1 MEQKFTFQERMKLW
15 QIKNKKTALRDTVIA
30 LAVLSIP
37 LFGYSWFIPAAA
49 PEEDTRDEDVE
60 YRISMVGD
68 MMMGRHVRDAAEQS
82 NENIDRV
89 FNYVKPFFDESDYVT
104 GNFESPILVTDDPAV
119 EEQMDDAE
127 LHNKDI
133 HLYAEPD
140 SIEALINVGFDSV
153 SVANN
158 HALDFGDLSLDNTL
172 DAVGNTE
179 LEVLGIGDAINI
191 SEEETVEVQHG
202 EFAGEDRNEIDASA
216 VRTFETENGLTVG
229 ILGFTDV
236 FVQGFSASDYVGGV
250 FTSEYVGLNL
260 LRERLESAKAPAEPG
275 GEGGLGVDIMMVHV
289 HWGDEYQV
297 GYNETQENLGQFMTN
312 YGADIIIG
320 HHSHVLEPVT
330 VMEGRE
336 GHRSIIMNGLGNF
349 VFDQGW
355 SRTKESTIAQLD
367 FLQDGSKE
375 LSFVP
380 MRLTESMPHE
390 TAGPLK
396 PYHDFRIF
404 RTLRKEL
411 NSEWWDVED
420 GRLKIDLDAA
430 GVLEGVE
437 ETS

>member
-15 QIKNKKTALRDTVIA
+15 QIRHKKTALRDSIIA
-30 LAVLSIP
+30 FAVLSIP
-37 LFGYSWFIPAAA
+37 LFGYSWFIPAEA
-49 PEEDTRDEDVE
+49 PEESTREEEVE
-60 YRISMVGD
+60 YRMSMVGD

-89 FNYVKPFFDESDYVT
+89 FNYVKPFFDDSDYVT
-104 GNFESPILVTDDPAV
+104 GNFESPILDTNDPAV
-119 EEQMDDAE
+119 EEEMDDAE

-140 SIEALINVGFDSV
+140 AVDALINVGFDSV

-172 DAVGNTE
+172 DVAGNKDIE
-179 LEVLGIGDAINI
+179 LLGIGDALNI
-191 SEEETVEVQHG
+191 SEEETVEIEYGPEQG
-202 EFAGEDRNEIDASA
+202 EERNEIDASR
-216 VRTFETENGLTVG
+216 VKTFETDNGLTVG

-250 FTSEYVGLNL
+250 FTSEYVGLTL
-260 LRERLESAKAPAEPG
+260 LRERLQQAKLPEE
-275 GEGGLGVDIMMVHV
+275 EGGLGVDIMMIHV

-297 GYNETQENLGQFMTN
+297 GYNETQENLGRYMTN

-330 VMEGRE
+330 VMEGRD
-336 GHRSIIMNGLGNF
+336 GHRSIIMNSLGNF

-367 FLQDGSKE
+367 FLADGTKE

-380 MRLTESMPHE
+380 MRLSESMPYE

-411 NSEWWDVED
+411 DSDWWNVED
-420 GRLKIDLDAA
+420 GRLKVDLDAA

-437 ETS
+437 TTS